1 MSDISL
7 KLLNL
12 INEEYT
18 LNEITSLLG
27 LSNDEI
33 YKIFRDLKDIG
44 INFNRSYYYS
54 GDIVYLPKKELD
66 LSSKKNCIN
75 LITKPEEE
83 VFRAMVISDLHAG
96 SIYESKDSWYKIY
109 DYCIVNNIHNIIICG
124 DFLDGIS
131 IGREDSKLHNNSI
144 EQIEYALSNYPFDKN
159 ILNYVAFG
167 NHDIDSLVSYGI
179 DFEAYLNNYRH
190 DIVSLGYGYGRIN
203 IKNDKIFVTHP
214 LCIGYSNNIDLTSN
228 YLLLKGHHHCTKSII
243 GTNGNCS
250 LTVPSLSNI
259 FVNDNAF
266 LPGAI
271 DLTIKFKKGY
281 FDTVY
286 YEHLLI
292 NDKIYTINS
301 IQYNVMP
308 SKDRKYDDHIKNED
322 DLVKRRTLKKED
334 NK

>member
-96 SIYESKDSWYKIY
+96 SIYESKDAWYKIY
-109 DYCIVNNIHNIIICG
+109 DYCIVNNIHNIIIITHI
-124 DFLDGIS
+124 F
-131 IGREDSKLHNNSI
+131 NS
-144 EQIEYALSNYPFDKN
+144 N
-159 ILNYVAFG
+159 I
-167 NHDIDSLVSYGI
+167 DI
-179 DFEAYLNNYRH
+179 
-190 DIVSLGYGYGRIN
+190 RIN
-203 IKNDKIFVTHP
+203 F
-214 LCIGYSNNIDLTSN
+214 
-228 YLLLKGHHHCTKSII
+228 II
-243 GTNGNCS
+243 NFIVIIITQYKY
-250 LTVPSLSNI
+250 
-259 FVNDNAF
+259 F
-266 LPGAI
+266 L
-271 DLTIKFKKGY
+271 F
-281 FDTVY
+281 
-286 YEHLLI
+286 
-292 NDKIYTINS
+292 
-301 IQYNVMP
+301 
-308 SKDRKYDDHIKNED
+308 
-322 DLVKRRTLKKED
+322 
-334 NK
+334 